1 MSFKFENKQTDE
13 SLFSESNKD
22 TTQISQEKTPV
33 EDTQKN
39 PVFDFKEEPSDL
51 NLKNTIMEIYRTHCN
66 NIALPEIV
74 SKMKKELD
82 SKIPK
87 GWIVFAGSDMVGACS
102 YIENTLVEFK
112 INGISFVIFQ
122 TFCPQ

>member
-1 MSFKFENKQTDE
+1 MTFKFENKQTDE

-22 TTQISQEKTPV
+22 DKQQLQPEESIKDIQS
-33 EDTQKN
+33 N
-39 PVFDFKEEPSDL
+39 PRFDFKEEPSDL
-51 NLKNTIMEIYRTHCN
+51 NLKNTIIEIYKTQCN
-66 NIALPEIV
+66 GIALPDIV
-74 SKMKKELD
+74 SKIKKELD
-82 SKIPK
+82 SRIPK

-122 TFCPQ
+122 TYCP